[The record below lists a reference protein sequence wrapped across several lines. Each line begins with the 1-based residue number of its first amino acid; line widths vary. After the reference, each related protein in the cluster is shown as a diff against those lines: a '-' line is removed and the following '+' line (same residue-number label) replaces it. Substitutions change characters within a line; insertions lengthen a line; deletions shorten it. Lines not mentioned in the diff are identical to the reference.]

1 MNLRCSN
8 RLILLGCGCLL
19 PGFVLLSAL
28 KVSATPLPIQ
38 PLGQVTAKPTPQ
50 SNSLPWLLGG
60 SAIAVGG
67 GLMGLYKLGQR
78 TGRQD
83 ANLDRAMAG
92 YRTLVDIEAL
102 PIDEPLRERQE
113 VVDPDLAAA
122 AAAVFHSVTDAEENL
137 PAAQQVFPIATETP
151 AIVGLVS
158 DLTVDVT
165 APFPATDEP
174 VMAIPVP
181 PLPIDPAI
189 MVPPVPT
196 RPIVYE
202 TSGYE
207 TSGYETSVARVERP
221 QPVAA
226 PPIIPQPVIPQSVV
240 SQPVIPQPVIPQ
252 PITPQPVIAD
262 PKPAPLDSAI
272 VTTQTPTPTGAMTT
286 SARST
291 PIQGELVQPGAIAP
305 VAPGG
310 LVEAR
315 TRLPQVTVVENFLTD
330 LRSTDAERR
339 KKAIWNL
346 GQCGDSRAVQPLV
359 DLMLDADS
367 RQRSLIL
374 SALSEIGVRTLKPM
388 SRALAISLQ
397 DENPEV
403 RKNAIRDMT
412 RVYDLIAQIS
422 QLVYRATEDPDEDVR
437 DTANWAMKQ
446 LNRMRPAES
455 PSLKKSVSPPE
466 SLPS

>member
-1 MNLRCSN
+1 
-8 RLILLGCGCLL
+8 
-19 PGFVLLSAL
+19 
-28 KVSATPLPIQ
+28 
-38 PLGQVTAKPTPQ
+38 
-50 SNSLPWLLGG
+50 
-60 SAIAVGG
+60 
-67 GLMGLYKLGQR
+67 MGLYKLGQR

-92 YRTLVDIEAL
+92 YRTLMDIEAL
-102 PIDEPLRERQE
+102 PIDATLEGSPAVASDGVISQA
-113 VVDPDLAAA
+113 VADPDLAAA
-122 AAAVFHSVTDAEENL
+122 AAAVFHRVADPEADL

-151 AIVGLVS
+151 AIDGLVS
-158 DLTVDVT
+158 DLAVEGI
-165 APFPATDEP
+165 APFPANDAP
-174 VMAIPVP
+174 VTAISVA

-189 MVPPVPT
+189 VVPPVPT

-207 TSGYETSVARVERP
+207 TAVARVERP

-226 PPIIPQPVIPQSVV
+226 
-240 SQPVIPQPVIPQ
+240 QPVIPQPM
-252 PITPQPVIAD
+252 IAD
-262 PKPAPLDSAI
+262 LKPAPLDSAI
-272 VTTQTPTPTGAMTT
+272 VATQTPTPAGAMTT

-291 PIQGELVQPGAIAP
+291 PIQGEFVQPGAIAP
-305 VAPGG
+305 DTPSGS

-315 TRLPQVTVVENFLTD
+315 TRLPQVTVVENLLTD

-346 GQCGDSRAVQPLV
+346 GQCGDTRAVQPLV
-359 DLMLDADS
+359 DLILDADS

-437 DTANWAMKQ
+437 NTANWAMKQ

-455 PSLKKSVSPPE
+455 PSLQKSVSPPE